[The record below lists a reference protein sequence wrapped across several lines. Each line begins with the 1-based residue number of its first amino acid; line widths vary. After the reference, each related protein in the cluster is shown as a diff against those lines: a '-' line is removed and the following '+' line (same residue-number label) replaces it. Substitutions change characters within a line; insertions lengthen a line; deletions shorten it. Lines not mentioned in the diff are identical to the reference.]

1 MEKAKVFFTD
11 FRTQL
16 DVPQTTKLQR
26 LIRRAGIDDI
36 DFEGKFVAIK
46 MHFGELGNMSY
57 LRPGYVKAVADLI
70 KELDFAIETVEIHD
84 LKMNEETGEV
94 SDIIIITYDN
104 YHVLDKVTSTY
115 DPVVEKVVNSIQL
128 V

>member
-1 MEKAKVFFTD
+1 MYAIITNSMLGKSVNFENVYSFDEYYNAGYDYGILEIKAEKGDKT
-11 FRTQL
+11 
-16 DVPQTTKLQR
+16 
-26 LIRRAGIDDI
+26 
-36 DFEGKFVAIK
+36 
-46 MHFGELGNMSY
+46 
-57 LRPGYVKAVADLI
+57 VADLI

-94 SDIIIITYDN
+94 SDVIIITYDN